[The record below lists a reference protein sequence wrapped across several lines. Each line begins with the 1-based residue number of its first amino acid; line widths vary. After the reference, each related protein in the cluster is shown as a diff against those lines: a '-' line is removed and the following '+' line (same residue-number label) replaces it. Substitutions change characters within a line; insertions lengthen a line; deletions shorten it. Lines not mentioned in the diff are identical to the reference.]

1 MSEQEEKKE
10 STTVLLIKTLFYL
23 GMAAAGVYFILS

>member
-1 MSEQEEKKE
+1 MSEEPKE

-23 GMAAAGVYFILS
+23 GMAAAGIYFILA

>member
-1 MSEQEEKKE
+1 MSEEQKKE

-23 GMAAAGVYFILS
+23 GMASAGVYFILA

>member
-1 MSEQEEKKE
+1 MSEEQKKE

-23 GMAAAGVYFILS
+23 GIAAAGVYFILA